1 MNVGDP
7 TRKIPG
13 FEEVYSRG
21 TERRGKQK
29 TEFRIRGI
37 PPLKHMQEKFRKISD
52 HEVQ

>member
-29 TEFRIRGI
+29 TENRIQNSRNSATEAHAGEI
-37 PPLKHMQEKFRKISD
+37 QKDQRS
-52 HEVQ
+52 